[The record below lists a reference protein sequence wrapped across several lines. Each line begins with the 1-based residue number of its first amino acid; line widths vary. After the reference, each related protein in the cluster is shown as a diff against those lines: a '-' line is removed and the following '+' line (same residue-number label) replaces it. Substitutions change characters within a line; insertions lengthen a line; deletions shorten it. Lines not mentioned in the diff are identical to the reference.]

1 MLRVIAKAVNLAL
14 VAVLIKSIPRGSC
27 PSGLVHLL
35 LSNDLSVV
43 KTMATVNITRGD
55 GLVLILVPV
64 IGWGLRPPPLRA
76 SLGVLDSREELGL
89 DTCPPKRVVV
99 EG

>member
-1 MLRVIAKAVNLAL
+1 LLRVIAKAVNLAL

-43 KTMATVNITRGD
+43 KTMATVSITRGD

-64 IGWGLRPPPLRA
+64 IAWGLRPPPLLRLCVFLTPGRSWA
-76 SLGVLDSREELGL
+76 SVIVPL
-89 DTCPPKRVVV
+89 